1 MKNLLAINLIVLVVI
16 VLSSITANAGIVKV
30 NEDLL
35 INRPGFCEQ
44 NFVLCE

>member
-1 MKNLLAINLIVLVVI
+1 MKNLIAINLMVLVVI
-16 VLSSITANAGIVKV
+16 ILSSITANAGIVKV

-35 INRPGFCEQ
+35 INRPGSCQQ

>member
-1 MKNLLAINLIVLVVI
+1 MKNLIAKNLMVLVVI
-16 VLSSITANAGIVKV
+16 LSSITANAGIVKV

-35 INRPGFCEQ
+35 INRPGSCQQ

>member
-1 MKNLLAINLIVLVVI
+1 MKNLIAINLMVLVVI
-16 VLSSITANAGIVKV
+16 ILSSITANAGIVKV